1 MLMMPANQEL
11 AQLTHVPLI
20 VNDAEVA
27 TSLYGGLPMSRRV
40 LAWSLLVLMVAWY
53 IPLMSAGRAADEPDD
68 LKLLAGTWKP
78 KEANLGDNKIEPMV
92 LEKATV
98 IYEGSKYTVTIGD
111 KEEKGSFILDPKK
124 VPKTMDI
131 FPTSGDNNG
140 KTLLAVYELTG
151 DKLTIC
157 YSLTPTVRPEN
168 FSPDS
173 NTLLVV
179 NFERVK
185 P

>member
-1 MLMMPANQEL
+1 
-11 AQLTHVPLI
+11 
-20 VNDAEVA
+20 
-27 TSLYGGLPMSRRV
+27 MSRRV
-40 LAWSLLVLMVAWY
+40 FAWLLLILLTAWY
-53 IPLMSAGRAADEPDD
+53 LPAMPAGRAADEPDD
-68 LKLLAGTWKP
+68 LKVLAGTWKP
-78 KEANLGDNKIEPMV
+78 KEANLGDNKIEPML
-92 LEKATV
+92 LETATV
-98 IYEGSKYTVTIGD
+98 VYEGDKYTVKIGD
-111 KEEKGSFILDPKK
+111 KEEKGSFTLDPKK

-140 KTLLAVYELTG
+140 KTLLAVYELSG

-157 YSLTPTVRPEN
+157 YSLTPTVRPES

-179 NFERVK
+179 KFERVK